1 MAPPEIRQKRPPTVV
16 TASLLAAVA
25 KGDTEAFAQLYDA
38 TSTILFTMAMRML
51 GDRDDASDLL
61 QDVYAEVWRKGA
73 RYDPSRGTPTAWLVT
88 LTRSRGID
96 RLRSRA
102 SKGGKTSVSLEE
114 SPAAHDVA
122 GDGPGPLDTYADLE
136 LRSAVIKAM
145 AELPEAQQQALEL
158 AYYEGLSHTEIAER
172 LKQPLGT
179 IKTRIKLG
187 MDKLKGVLQPHW
199 ESK

>member
-1 MAPPEIRQKRPPTVV
+1 MSPSEASHTQPPTVV

-25 KGDTEAFAQLYDA
+25 KGDTAAFAQLYDA

-73 RYDPSRGTPTAWLVT
+73 RYDPARGTPTAWLIT

-102 SKGGKTSVSLEE
+102 AKSGKVSVSLDE
-114 SPAAHDVA
+114 SAAAQDTA

-136 LRSAVIKAM
+136 LRSAVAKAL
-145 AELPEAQQQALEL
+145 AELPDAQQQALEL

-187 MDKLKGVLQPHW
+187 MDKLKGLLQPHW
-199 ESK
+199 ENK

>member
-1 MAPPEIRQKRPPTVV
+1 MSPSEAPHKQAAPAV
-16 TASLLAAVA
+16 TAPLLAAVA
-25 KGDTEAFAQLYDA
+25 KGDTQAFAQLYDA

-102 SKGGKTSVSLEE
+102 ARGGRTAVSLED
-114 SPAAHDVA
+114 SPAAEQTA
-122 GDGPGPLDTYADLE
+122 GDGPGPLDAYADLE
-136 LRSAVIKAM
+136 LRAAVTKAL

-187 MDKLKGVLQPHW
+187 MDKLKASLQSYW
-199 ESK
+199 EFK